1 MPASE
6 ETSSGPVIHDHR
18 RIDPVT
24 GQVRGKHVASKP
36 AGTRGAGRPAPGTP
50 GDETTD
56 SAEASGSARSA
67 GSQEDQDILQT
78 QKYPEE
84 VPEVVAQEAG
94 PSGRQ
99 QAPGQNRAE
108 DGKRA
113 ADLEAQ
119 LAERTADLQRLQAEY
134 ANYRKRVDRDRVAVR
149 EQAVAGTLSGLLPVL
164 DAIDQAREHGEL
176 SGGFKSV
183 ADTLQSATSRLGLVT
198 YGEKGDPFDP
208 KIHEALTSSY
218 SPDVA
223 EDTCIE
229 ILQPGYKVGDRIL
242 RPARV
247 AVAEPAT
254 GPDGSSNE
262 PDGTAAEEN

>member
-1 MPASE
+1 MPAAE
-6 ETSSGPVIHDHR
+6 ETGSGPVIHDRR

-24 GQVRGKHVASKP
+24 GQVRGKHAASKP
-36 AGTRGAGRPAPGTP
+36 AGTRGAGRPAPGVP
-50 GDETTD
+50 GGGAAAAP
-56 SAEASGSARSA
+56 SSGSARST
-67 GSQEDQDILQT
+67 GSAEDTDIQPT

-84 VPEVVAQEAG
+84 VPQVVTQEADAG
-94 PSGRQ
+94 GQQ
-99 QAPGQNRAE
+99 QAPAA
-108 DGKRA
+108 DGKQ
-113 ADLEAQ
+113 ADDTADQ

-134 ANYRKRVDRDRVAVR
+134 ANYRKRVDRDRAAVR
-149 EQAVAGTLSGLLPVL
+149 EQAVAGTLAGLLPVL

-183 ADTLQSATSRLGLVT
+183 ADSLQAATSRLGLVT
-198 YGEKGDPFDP
+198 YGDKGDPFDP
-208 KIHEALTSSY
+208 KIHEALTHSY

-223 EDTCIE
+223 EDTCVE

-254 GPDGSSNE
+254 GPDGTSND
-262 PDGTAAEEN
+262 PDWTDTDDDDN